1 MLTLSIVARL
11 PLAMFSIGLLVHAQR
26 LTGSFAAAG
35 LVTAAYA
42 VALGVGGPLL
52 GRVVDR
58 RGQTGVLL
66 SAAGASAALLCAIA
80 LLPPGAPLL
89 VLVGVAAGIG
99 FATPPV
105 GACLRTLLRD
115 PAAFALEASAV
126 ELTWVFGPPLA
137 LGAGALFSTGAA
149 LAGAGFVLLLSTAAF
164 AAHPVSRAWRPV
176 GAPARPRGG
185 SLRTPAMQTLALVLL
200 AVGVLFG
207 AVEIGVAA
215 ATTTLGAT
223 AAAGPLLGVWG
234 VGSLAGG
241 ALAAR
246 AARREGRAAA
256 PRSRGGRV
264 VAPLRGAS
272 RLTALLVALTAAHH
286 ALAAAAGSVYAL
298 AFVLFLAGAA
308 IAPTYA
314 TVFALVERAAPAGT
328 VTEAFAW
335 LATAVAVGAAVGAAG
350 AGAIAEQAGP
360 AAVFVFA
367 GGAGVCAL
375 AATLTRSATVPACQ
389 TS

>member
-26 LTGSFAAAG
+26 LTNSFAAAG

-66 SAAGASAALLCAIA
+66 SAAGVCAALLCVIA
-80 LLPPGAPLL
+80 LLPAGAPLV
-89 VLVGVAAGIG
+89 VLVALAAGIG

-115 PAAFALEASAV
+115 PAAFAVEASAV

-137 LGAGALFSTGAA
+137 FGAGALFSTGAA
-149 LAGAGFVLLLSTAAF
+149 LAGAGLVLLVSTAAF
-164 AAHPVSRAWRPV
+164 AAHPVSRAWRPGESV
-176 GAPARPRGG
+176 AGSRGG
-185 SLRTPAMQTLALVLL
+185 SLRTPAMRTLALVLL

-215 ATTTLGAT
+215 ASSALGAT

-241 ALAAR
+241 AFAAR
-246 AARREGRAAA
+246 AAHRG
-256 PRSRGGRV
+256 RGGL
-264 VAPLRGAS
+264 PLTS
-272 RLTALLVALTAAHH
+272 LLIALTAAHL
-286 ALAAAAGSVYAL
+286 ALATAAGSVYAL
-298 AFVLFLAGAA
+298 AFALFVAGAA

-350 AGAIAEQAGP
+350 AGAIAEHAGP

-367 GGAGVCAL
+367 GGAGACAL
-375 AATLTRSATVPACQ
+375 LATLMRSATVAACQ